1 MSKKN
6 KYTSSKT
13 FLRAKDLAEG
23 VLKDKTRL
31 KSLLD
36 STTEKV
42 GDINTA
48 KEKYRTF
55 SGQIKTAIRMV
66 KAYSKGEYK
75 EIPWKTILS
84 VVAGLLY
91 FIMPLDFIPDF
102 IPFAGFVDDLSVILW
117 IFNKFRTDVTSFQDW
132 EEAKV
137 VESQIQVN
145 S

>member
-6 KYTSSKT
+6 KYTSSRT
-13 FLRAKDLAEG
+13 FRRAKDLAEG

-31 KSLLD
+31 KSVLD

-42 GDINTA
+42 GDLSMA

-55 SGQIKTAIRMV
+55 AGQIKTAIRMV

-84 VVAGLLY
+84 VVAGLVY
-91 FIMPLDFIPDF
+91 FIMPLDFIPDI
-102 IPFAGFVDDLSVILW
+102 IPFVGFVDDISVVLW
-117 IFNKFRTDVTSFQDW
+117 IFNRFKNDVNSFQNW

-137 VESQIQVN
+137 VESKVQVN
-145 S
+145 L